1 MNTSMNMNANM
12 YTNTNIDTDTDTDMD
27 TYTYT
32 GINRLLEEETMTSPS
47 WMPLF
52 FSLML
57 VLLTLFIFLI
67 TYAETDKEK
76 IRIFREQFQKSLLL
90 SSEGG
95 RGAQSIVHVGTQQDP
110 LNALINR
117 MKSEGI
123 NKKLMDEFLTL
134 KQIKELDVM
143 AGKRGVSVILPEV
156 VVFEP
161 GKNQL
166 TGEAVDYLSVIS
178 YLVSELPYLVEIKGY
193 SPGTVPTGYTD
204 ALEFSARR
212 AFLVYNFFLS
222 QHIPSLKLKVS
233 GCGDAFAGSEIP
245 QNKVEI
251 IFKSP
256 EL

>member
-1 MNTSMNMNANM
+1 MVLN
-12 YTNTNIDTDTDTDMD
+12 TDMD
-27 TYTYT
+27 TNTKVP
-32 GINRLLEEETMTSPS
+32 INRYLDEETVTPPS

-76 IRIFREQFQKSLLL
+76 IRIFKEQFQESLVL
-90 SSEGG
+90 SGEGG
-95 RGAQSIVHVGTQQDP
+95 RGARSIAGGGTRQDP
-110 LNALINR
+110 LQALVNR
-117 MKSEGI
+117 MKSAGI

-134 KQIKELDVM
+134 SQIKDLEVTG
-143 AGKRGVSVILPEV
+143 GKRGVAVILPEV
-156 VVFEP
+156 VMFEP

-166 TGEAVDYLSVIS
+166 TGKAVDYLAVVS

-193 SPGTVPTGYTD
+193 SPGAVPPGYTD

-212 AFLVYNFFLS
+212 ALLVYNFFLNR
-222 QHIPSLKLKVS
+222 HIPALKLKVS
-233 GCGDAFAGSEIP
+233 GCGDAFAGSGIP

>member
-1 MNTSMNMNANM
+1 MLTMNTSVN
-12 YTNTNIDTDTDTDMD
+12 TNTNMNTD
-27 TYTYT
+27 T
-32 GINRLLEEETMTSPS
+32 GINRLLEEETATSPS

-76 IRIFREQFQKSLLL
+76 IRIFKEQFQKSLLL
-90 SSEGG
+90 SDEEG
-95 RGAQSIVHVGTQQDP
+95 RGAQSVVHVGTQQDP

-117 MKSEGI
+117 MKSRGI
-123 NKKLMDEFLTL
+123 NKKSMDEFLTL
-134 KQIKELDVM
+134 KQIKELEVM
-143 AGKRGVSVILPEV
+143 TGKRGVSVILPEV

-166 TGEAVDYLSVIS
+166 TDKAVDYLAAIS
-178 YLVSELPYLVEIKGY
+178 YLVSELPYLVEIKGF
-193 SPGTVPTGYTD
+193 SSGTVPTGYTD

-212 AFLVYNFFLS
+212 AFMVYNFFLS

-245 QNKVEI
+245 QSKVEI

>member
-1 MNTSMNMNANM
+1 MNKDMNKNMNTDVHMNMDM
-12 YTNTNIDTDTDTDMD
+12 DMDMD
-27 TYTYT
+27 TNTKG
-32 GINRLLEEETMTSPS
+32 GINRLLKEETATSPS

-76 IRIFREQFQKSLLL
+76 IRIFKEQFQKSLEL
-90 SSEGG
+90 SGEEG
-95 RGAQSIVHVGTQQDP
+95 RGAQSIIRGGTGQDP
-110 LNALINR
+110 LSALINR

-123 NKKLMDEFLTL
+123 DKKLMDEFLTL
-134 KQIKELDVM
+134 NQIKELEVM
-143 AGKRGVSVILPEV
+143 GGKSGVSVILPEV
-156 VVFEP
+156 AVFEP
-161 GKNQL
+161 GSNRL
-166 TGEAVDYLSVIS
+166 TGKAVDYLAAVS
-178 YLVSELPYLVEIKGY
+178 YLAAELPYLVEIKGF

-212 AFLVYNFFLS
+212 ALLVYNFFLS
-222 QHIPSLKLKVS
+222 QQIPALKLKVS
-233 GCGDAFAGSEIP
+233 GCGDAFAGSGIP

-256 EL
+256 GL

>member
-1 MNTSMNMNANM
+1 MNT
-12 YTNTNIDTDTDTDMD
+12 D
-27 TYTYT
+27 T
-32 GINRLLEEETMTSPS
+32 GINRYLEEETAASPS

-76 IRIFREQFQKSLLL
+76 IRIFREQFQESLLL
-90 SSEGG
+90 SGAQG
-95 RGAQSIVHVGTQQDP
+95 RGAQSIVQVGTQQDP
-110 LNALINR
+110 LHALINR
-117 MKSEGI
+117 MKSKGI

-134 KQIKELDVM
+134 NQVKDLEVM
-143 AGKRGVSVILPEV
+143 AGERGVAVILPEV
-156 VVFEP
+156 AVFER

-166 TGEAVDYLSVIS
+166 TGKAVDYLFAVS

-193 SPGTVPTGYTD
+193 SSETIPTGYTD

-212 AFLVYNFFLS
+212 ALLVYNFFLS

-233 GCGDAFAGSEIP
+233 GCGDAFAGSGIP

>member
-1 MNTSMNMNANM
+1 MNMNANM

>member
-1 MNTSMNMNANM
+1 MNMNEN
-12 YTNTNIDTDTDTDMD
+12 TNTENDTDTDTDTDTDMD
-27 TYTYT
+27 MDAYT
-32 GINRLLEEETMTSPS
+32 GINRLLEEETAASPS

-76 IRIFREQFQKSLLL
+76 IRIFREQFQESLLL
-90 SSEGG
+90 SGAQG
-95 RGAQSIVHVGTQQDP
+95 RGARSIVHVGTQQDP

-134 KQIKELDVM
+134 KQIKDLEVM
-143 AGKRGVSVILPEV
+143 AGKTGVSVILPEV
-156 VVFEP
+156 AVFEP

-166 TGEAVDYLSVIS
+166 TGKAVDYLAAVS
-178 YLVSELPYLVEIKGY
+178 YLVSELPYLVEIKGF
-193 SPGTVPTGYTD
+193 SPGTVPTGYID

-212 AFLVYNFFLS
+212 ALLVYNFFLS